1 MEPSEKLN
9 ELSNKVIGSAIEVHK
24 HLGPGYLESIY
35 EESLAFEL
43 TKLGIQFKRQVD
55 IPVIYKGH
63 NVGSGRLDIL
73 IESELIIELKSTER
87 LLPLYQAQVISYL
100 KTTGLMLGLLI
111 NFNTPVL
118 KQGIKRIVYSK

>member
-43 TKLGIQFKRQVD
+43 TKLGIQFKRQVE
-55 IPVIYKGH
+55 IPVVYKGH

-87 LLPLYQAQVISYL
+87 ILPLYQAQVISYL
-100 KTTGLMLGLLI
+100 KTTGLILGLLI